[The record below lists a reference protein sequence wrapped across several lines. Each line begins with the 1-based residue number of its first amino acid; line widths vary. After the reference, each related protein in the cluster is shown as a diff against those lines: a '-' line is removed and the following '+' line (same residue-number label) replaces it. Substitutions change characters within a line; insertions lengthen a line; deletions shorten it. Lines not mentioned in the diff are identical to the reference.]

1 MGFKIEQGE
10 KFALLAFSGLTIGID
25 DQSRAKL
32 AARPRISII
41 ARIANGEGL
50 DLVLSARLSL
60 PRKEMRVRARKHVR
74 DEKSRRFKSAALG

>member
-41 ARIANGEGL
+41 SRPNCKRRRTRSRFVCETFSPQKGNAREGAEAC
-50 DLVLSARLSL
+50 AR
-60 PRKEMRVRARKHVR
+60 
-74 DEKSRRFKSAALG
+74 